1 MRSSELV
8 CCLKPIRIATSIIAN
23 LVQLLKYR
31 RSWVRVL
38 EIRFIQSEKKT
49 AILHQNKF
57 QKRANFQT
65 WWSTST
71 MSVTSE
77 KPRMLTIYRS
87 NQSTES
93 DQKAILLNFLPNE
106 SNTLYYI
113 LLTESSDIRP
123 YQCSMFLHFR
133 LRSLVGRGSD
143 SFLVCSHTD
152 LHIDNS
158 WDSHHIRSRLEDKKK
173 IKIKGWMVDRGNK
186 H

>member
-1 MRSSELV
+1 M
-8 CCLKPIRIATSIIAN
+8 CCLKPIRIATSIVAN

-31 RSWVRVL
+31 RNWVRVL

-87 NQSTES
+87 NQSTKS
-93 DQKAILLNFLPNE
+93 DQKAILLNILPNE
-106 SNTLYYI
+106 AILYTIDRQYA
-113 LLTESSDIRP
+113 LTNA
-123 YQCSMFLHFR
+123 
-133 LRSLVGRGSD
+133 
-143 SFLVCSHTD
+143 VCSSISGFVTLLAEAAIASWCVHT
-152 LHIDNS
+152 LTSILTIVGILITFVH
-158 WDSHHIRSRLEDKKK
+158 
-173 IKIKGWMVDRGNK
+173 V
-186 H
+186 